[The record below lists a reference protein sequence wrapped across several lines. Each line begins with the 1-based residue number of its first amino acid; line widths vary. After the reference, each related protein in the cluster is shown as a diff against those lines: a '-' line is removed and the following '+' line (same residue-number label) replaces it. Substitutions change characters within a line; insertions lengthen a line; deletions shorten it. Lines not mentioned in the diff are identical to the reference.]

1 MSDDAAS
8 SQPVMASQAGRGANM
23 INQINKNDASFGILG
38 NAIAMSALVSLPV
51 SLLASLS
58 GTFLLTLPELVTP
71 LKGHSLS
78 PRSCD
83 GHSLSPRSV
92 CMCACA
98 EYFLRRGETSA
109 VSPDRVITPT

>member
-1 MSDDAAS
+1 MVFQPRQQKMVMSDDAAS
-8 SQPVMASQAGRGANM
+8 SLPVMASQAGRGANM

-71 LKGHSLS
+71 LKARAL
-78 PRSCD
+78 
-83 GHSLSPRSV
+83 
-92 CMCACA
+92 
-98 EYFLRRGETSA
+98 FISA
-109 VSPDRVITPT
+109 QL

>member
-8 SQPVMASQAGRGANM
+8 SLPVMASQAGRGANM

-71 LKGHSLS
+71 LKARALFISAQLSRGTLYLRTAVKGHSLS
-78 PRSCD
+78 LQSCD
-83 GHSLSPRSV
+83 GAL
-92 CMCACA
+92 
-98 EYFLRRGETSA
+98 FISA
-109 VSPDRVITPT
+109 QL